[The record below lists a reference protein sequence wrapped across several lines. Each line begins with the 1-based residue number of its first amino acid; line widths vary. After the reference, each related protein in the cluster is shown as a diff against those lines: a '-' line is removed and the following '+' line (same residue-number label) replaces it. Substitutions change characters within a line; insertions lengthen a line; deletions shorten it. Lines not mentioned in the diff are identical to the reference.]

1 MSKLYVGN
9 LSYGTTEESLRAAFA
24 DFEPVQVSIVMDRE
38 TGRSKG
44 FGFVTCSSDEMAE
57 KAIATS
63 IELDGRTLKVDAA
76 RPPSQSSGGFGGGRS
91 SGGRRPSS
99 GGSRSHGNSG
109 RSGGYSGG
117 RY

>member
-9 LSYGTTEESLRAAFA
+9 LSYNTTEQALNAAFA
-24 DFEPVQVSIVMDRE
+24 EFEPVQVSIVMDRE

-44 FGFVTCSSDEMAE
+44 FAFVTCSSQEMAE
-57 KAIATS
+57 KAIATP
-63 IELDGRTLKVDAA
+63 IELDGRTLKIDAA
-76 RPPSQSSGGFGGGRS
+76 RPPSQSGGFGGRS
-91 SGGRRPSS
+91 SGGRRPS
-99 GGSRSHGNSG
+99 GGNSRSGGNSG